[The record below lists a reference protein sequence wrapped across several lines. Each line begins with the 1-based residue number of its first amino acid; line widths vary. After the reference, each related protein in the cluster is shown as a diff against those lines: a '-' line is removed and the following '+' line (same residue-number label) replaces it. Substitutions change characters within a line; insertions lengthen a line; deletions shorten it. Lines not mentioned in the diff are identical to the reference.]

1 MSKWK
6 KGITIGLVMALFCLC
21 LTGCSFVK
29 AETTIQVSVDTDGKT
44 VKAVLKADQSQG
56 YEWKYLIANG
66 ALSESASRFENNIFS
81 DTYIQKYSYTYNVSK
96 GNEDQLIF
104 VLIKDKDYENAKAY
118 EYPVTIDDTG
128 SVKIGNRT
136 EKTVGYYPDLLKA
149 IQ

>member
-1 MSKWK
+1 MKRMK
-6 KGITIGLVMALFCLC
+6 KVVSIVLIMATLCL

-29 AETTIQVSVDTDGKT
+29 AETTIQVSVDADGKT

-56 YEWKYLIANG
+56 YEWKYFITNG

-96 GNEDQLIF
+96 GNEDQLVF

-118 EYPVTIDDTG
+118 EYPVTIDDYG

-136 EKTVGYYPDLLKA
+136 EKTVGYYPDLLKM

>member
-1 MSKWK
+1 MKRMK
-6 KGITIGLVMALFCLC
+6 KVVSIVLIMATLCL

-29 AETTIQVSVDTDGKT
+29 AETTIQVSVDADGKT

-56 YEWKYLIANG
+56 YEWKYFITNG

-81 DTYIQKYSYTYNVSK
+81 DTYIQKYSYTYNV
-96 GNEDQLIF
+96 
-104 VLIKDKDYENAKAY
+104 IKDKDYENAKAY
-118 EYPVTIDDTG
+118 EYPVTIDDNG

-136 EKTVGYYPDLLKA
+136 EKTVGYYPDLLKM

>member
-1 MSKWK
+1 MFTDRLFFCKSRNDHTGISGCRWK
-6 KGITIGLVMALFCLC
+6 NGKSCIEYFIT
-21 LTGCSFVK
+21 
-29 AETTIQVSVDTDGKT
+29 
-44 VKAVLKADQSQG
+44 
-56 YEWKYLIANG
+56 NG

-96 GNEDQLIF
+96 GNEDQLVF

-118 EYPVTIDDTG
+118 EYPVTIDDNG

-136 EKTVGYYPDLLKA
+136 EKTVGYYPDLLKM

>member
-1 MSKWK
+1 MYKR
-6 KGITIGLVMALFCLC
+6 
-21 LTGCSFVK
+21 
-29 AETTIQVSVDTDGKT
+29 Q
-44 VKAVLKADQSQG
+44 DQSQG
-56 YEWKYLIANG
+56 YEWKYFITNG

-96 GNEDQLIF
+96 GNEDQLVF

-118 EYPVTIDDTG
+118 EYPVTIDDNG

-136 EKTVGYYPDLLKA
+136 EKTVGYYPDLLKM

>member
-1 MSKWK
+1 MKRMK
-6 KGITIGLVMALFCLC
+6 KVVSIVLIMATLCL

-29 AETTIQVSVDTDGKT
+29 AETTIQVSVDADGKT

-56 YEWKYLIANG
+56 YEWKYFITNG
-66 ALSESASRFENNIFS
+66 ALSESA
-81 DTYIQKYSYTYNVSK
+81 K
-96 GNEDQLIF
+96 GNEDQLVF

-118 EYPVTIDDTG
+118 EYPVTIDDNG

-136 EKTVGYYPDLLKA
+136 EKTVGYYPDLLKM